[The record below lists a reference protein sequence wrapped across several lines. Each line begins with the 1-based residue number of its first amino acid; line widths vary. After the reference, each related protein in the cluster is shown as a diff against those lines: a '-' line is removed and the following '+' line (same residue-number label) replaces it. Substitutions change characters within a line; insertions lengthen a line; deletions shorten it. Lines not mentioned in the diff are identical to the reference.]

1 MLDDT
6 LLDDPAAL
14 QRADHDRALLALA
27 GSGARVRTALRLAD
41 AAGLDRLRPDGR
53 PRAVLVAGHGSAL
66 TAGEMLAALAGT
78 ASLVVPLPP
87 TDAAPVPRPDRATAP
102 AVFTAG
108 LAWQLPGWAGPLD
121 LLVISS
127 AGGGER
133 GLVALAEQAYAR
145 GCAIVVTAPE
155 GSPLAEAALQVR
167 ALPLPFVPS
176 AVEAAEPG
184 GPGPAAGRGAEPDLP
199 AEDPAALW
207 AHLAPLLALTQKLGV
222 TQLAYDALP
231 LTADL
236 LDATA
241 VRCRP
246 DAAAYTNPA
255 KGLAA
260 RLAGTVPLLW
270 AEGPVAGAAAVRFA
284 GQLADR
290 AGRPALAG
298 LLPQALT
305 AHRGM
310 FTGQLGA
317 GADPDDFF
325 RDRVEEP
332 DPLHLQVLLLRHV
345 PEGEGEGAGASGAG
359 ASGSSGF
366 DTPGEA
372 DGGPTEVPADDAGP
386 RSFGAARAYRLATA
400 HDVRLTEY
408 ASHRSDPLHALADLV
423 ALTDFAAVYLGLAVA
438 QS

>member
-14 QRADHDRALLALA
+14 RRADRDRALLALA
-27 GSGARVRTALRLAD
+27 GTGARVRTALRQAD

-66 TAGEMLAALAGT
+66 TAAEMLAALAGT
-78 ASLVVPLPP
+78 GSLVVPLPP
-87 TDAAPVPRPDRATAP
+87 TEATAP
-102 AVFTAG
+102 RVDRAGAPPVLTAG
-108 LAWQLPGWAGPLD
+108 LGWQLPGWAGPLD

-127 AGGGER
+127 ADGGEQ
-133 GLVALAEQAYAR
+133 GLVGLAEQAYAR
-145 GCAIVVTAPE
+145 GCAVVVTAPAA
-155 GSPLAEAALQVR
+155 SPLAGAALQVR
-167 ALPLPFVPS
+167 ALPLPFVGPVLPEEPAPVT
-176 AVEAAEPG
+176 AV
-184 GPGPAAGRGAEPDLP
+184 EPDLP

-207 AHLAPLLALTQKLGV
+207 SHLTPLLALAQKIGL
-222 TQLAYDALP
+222 TQLPYDALP
-231 LTADL
+231 AVADL
-236 LDATA
+236 LDAAA

-260 RLAGTVPLLW
+260 RLAGTFPLLW
-270 AEGPVAGAAAVRFA
+270 AEGPVAGAAVTRFA
-284 GQLADR
+284 AQLADR

-298 LLPQALT
+298 PLPQVLT

-332 DPLHLQVLLLRHV
+332 DPLHLQVLLLRHL
-345 PEGEGEGAGASGAG
+345 PGAGGPAA
-359 ASGSSGF
+359 
-366 DTPGEA
+366 E
-372 DGGPTEVPADDAGP
+372 DGRDGPAELPEEDAGP
-386 RSFGAARAYRLATA
+386 RSFGVARAHRLAAA

-408 ASHRSDPLHALADLV
+408 ASTRPEALHALADLV
-423 ALTDFAAVYLGLAVA
+423 ALTDFAAVYLGLAA

>member
-14 QRADHDRALLALA
+14 QRADRDRSLLALA
-27 GSGARVRTALRLAD
+27 GAGARVRTALREAS
-41 AAGLDRLRPDGR
+41 AAGLDRLNPDGR

-66 TAGEMLAALAGT
+66 TAGEILAALAGN

-87 TDAAPVPRPDRATAP
+87 TEASAPRADRAGAP
-102 AVFTAG
+102 PAFTAG
-108 LAWQLPGWAGPLD
+108 LGWQLPGWAGPLD

-127 AGGGER
+127 ADGGEK
-133 GLVALAEQAYAR
+133 GLIGLAEQAYAR
-145 GCAIVVTAPE
+145 GCALVVTAPA

-167 ALPLPFVPS
+167 ALPLPYVT
-176 AVEAAEPG
+176 AAQPDEG
-184 GPGPAAGRGAEPDLP
+184 APAPAAEPDLP

-207 AHLAPLLALTQKLGV
+207 SHLTPMLALAQKIGL
-222 TQLAYDALP
+222 TQLPYDALP
-231 LTADL
+231 AVADL

-270 AEGPVAGAAAVRFA
+270 AEGPIAGAAAARFA
-284 GQLADR
+284 AQLAER
-290 AGRPALAG
+290 AGRPALSG
-298 LLPQALT
+298 PLPQVLT

-325 RDRVEEP
+325 RDRVDEP

-345 PEGEGEGAGASGAG
+345 PAPAGA
-359 ASGSSGF
+359 
-366 DTPGEA
+366 PGEED
-372 DGGPTEVPADDAGP
+372 DGPAEVPEDDERP
-386 RSFGAARAYRLATA
+386 RSFGAGRAHRLAAA

-408 ASHRSDPLHALADLV
+408 ASTRPDQLHALADLV
-423 ALTDFAAVYLGLAVA
+423 ALTDFAAVYLGLAAA

>member
-14 QRADHDRALLALA
+14 QRADRDRALLALA

-41 AAGLDRLRPDGR
+41 AAGIADLRPDGR

-66 TAGEMLAALAGT
+66 TAAELLAALAGT
-78 ASLVVPLPP
+78 GSLVTPLPP
-87 TDAAPVPRPDRATAP
+87 TEATPVPRTDRGAAP
-102 AVFTAG
+102 PVFAAG
-108 LAWQLPGWAGPLD
+108 LGWQLPGWAGPLD

-127 AGGGER
+127 ADGDEQ
-133 GLVALAEQAYAR
+133 GLIALAEQGYAR
-145 GCAIVVTAPE
+145 GCAIVVTAPA
-155 GSPLAEAALQVR
+155 GSRLAEAALQVR
-167 ALPLPFVPS
+167 ALPLPYAPTTLT
-176 AVEAAEPG
+176 EPEPG
-184 GPGPAAGRGAEPDLP
+184 EHHRPAEPDLP
-199 AEDPAALW
+199 PEDPAALW
-207 AHLAPLLALTQKLGV
+207 AHLTPLLALTGKLGV
-222 TQLAYDALP
+222 TQLPAGSLAAV
-231 LTADL
+231 ADL
-236 LDATA
+236 LDETA

-246 DAAAYTNPA
+246 DAAAYGNPA

-270 AEGPVAGAAAVRFA
+270 AEDPVAGAAAARFA
-284 GQLADR
+284 AQLADR

-332 DPLHLQVLLLRHV
+332 EPLHLQVLLLRH
-345 PEGEGEGAGASGAG
+345 
-359 ASGSSGF
+359 
-366 DTPGEA
+366 TPGGRVGAE
-372 DGGPTEVPADDAGP
+372 GPAEVPADDEGP
-386 RSFGAARAYRLATA
+386 RSWAATRAHRLAGA

-408 ASHRSDPLHALADLV
+408 ASARPDPLHALADLV
-423 ALTDFAAVYLGLAVA
+423 ALTDFAAVYLGLAAV
-438 QS
+438 QG

>member
-78 ASLVVPLPP
+78 ASLVTPLPP
-87 TDAAPVPRPDRATAP
+87 TDAAPVPRADRATARP
-102 AVFTAG
+102 VFTAG

-127 AGGGER
+127 ADGGER

-145 GCAIVVTAPE
+145 GCAIVVTAPA

-167 ALPLPFVPS
+167 ALPLPFVPAALPEDGAAPS
-176 AVEAAEPG
+176 APG
-184 GPGPAAGRGAEPDLP
+184 GSEPDLP

-207 AHLAPLLALTQKLGV
+207 AHLTPLLALTQKLGV
-222 TQLAYDALP
+222 TQLPYDALDA
-231 LTADL
+231 TADL
-236 LDATA
+236 LDAAA

-270 AEGPVAGAAAVRFA
+270 AEGPVAGAAATRFA
-284 GQLADR
+284 AQLADR

-298 LLPQALT
+298 LLPQVLT

-345 PEGEGEGAGASGAG
+345 PAAEPSGPSDGSGE
-359 ASGSSGF
+359 
-366 DTPGEA
+366 P
-372 DGGPTEVPADDAGP
+372 DGGPVEVPADDEGP
-386 RSFGAARAYRLATA
+386 RSFGATRAHRLAAA

-408 ASHRSDPLHALADLV
+408 AGRRPEPLHALADLV
-423 ALTDFAAVYLGLAVA
+423 ALTDFAAVYLGLAA
-438 QS
+438 AHS

>member
-27 GSGARVRTALRLAD
+27 GAGARVRTALRLAD

-66 TAGEMLAALAGT
+66 TAGEILAALAGT
-78 ASLVVPLPP
+78 ASLIAVLPP
-87 TDAAPVPRPDRATAP
+87 TDAVPVPRTDRAVAP
-102 AVFTAG
+102 PVFTAG

-127 AGGGER
+127 ADGGEQ
-133 GLVALAEQAYAR
+133 GLIALAEQAYAR
-145 GCAIVVTAPE
+145 GCAIVVTAPA
-155 GSPLAEAALQVR
+155 GSRLAEAALQVR
-167 ALPLPFVPS
+167 ALPLPYVPS
-176 AVEAAEPG
+176 NLPDDGTPPA
-184 GPGPAAGRGAEPDLP
+184 GPAAEPDLP

-207 AHLAPLLALTQKLGV
+207 AHLAPLLALAQKLGV
-222 TQLAYDALP
+222 TQLPYDAP
-231 LTADL
+231 VTTADL
-236 LDATA
+236 LDAAA

-255 KGLAA
+255 KSLAA

-270 AEGPVAGAAAVRFA
+270 AEGPVAGAAAARFTA
-284 GQLADR
+284 QLAER
-290 AGRPALAG
+290 AGRPAPAG
-298 LLPQALT
+298 LLPHVLT

-310 FTGQLGA
+310 FAGQLGA

-325 RDRVEEP
+325 RDRVDEP
-332 DPLHLQVLLLRHV
+332 DPLHLQVLVLRHL
-345 PEGEGEGAGASGAG
+345 PGGAAAGE
-359 ASGSSGF
+359 
-366 DTPGEA
+366 DDPG
-372 DGGPTEVPADDAGP
+372 PVEVQADDERP
-386 RSFGAARAYRLATA
+386 RGYPATRAHRLAAA

-408 ASHRSDPLHALADLV
+408 ASTRSDPLHALADLI
-423 ALTDFAAVYLGLAVA
+423 ALTDFAAVYLGLAA

>member
-41 AAGLDRLRPDGR
+41 AAGVDRLRPDGR
-53 PRAVLVAGHGSAL
+53 PRSVLVAGHGSAL
-66 TAGEMLAALAGT
+66 TAAGILAALAGT
-78 ASLVVPLPP
+78 ASLVTALAP
-87 TDAAPVPRPDRATAP
+87 TDAAFVPRTDRSVAP
-102 AVFTAG
+102 PAFTAG
-108 LAWQLPGWAGPLD
+108 FAWQLPGWAGPLD

-127 AGGGER
+127 AEGGER
-133 GLVALAEQAYAR
+133 GLIALAEQAYAR
-145 GCAIVVTAPE
+145 GCAIVVTAPA

-167 ALPLPFVPS
+167 ALPLPYVPS
-176 AVEAAEPG
+176 ALPDDGTPQPG
-184 GPGPAAGRGAEPDLP
+184 SAAEPDLP

-207 AHLAPLLALTQKLGV
+207 AHLAPLLALTQKIGV
-222 TQLAYDALP
+222 TQLAYDSLP
-231 LTADL
+231 ATADL
-236 LDATA
+236 LDAAA

-246 DAAAYTNPA
+246 DAAAYRNPA
-255 KGLAA
+255 KSLAA

-270 AEGPVAGAAAVRFA
+270 AEGPVAGAAADRFA
-284 GQLADR
+284 AQLADR

-305 AHRGM
+305 EHRGM

-325 RDRVEEP
+325 RDRVDEP

-345 PEGEGEGAGASGAG
+345 PGE
-359 ASGSSGF
+359 
-366 DTPGEA
+366 TPAEEE
-372 DGGPTEVPADDAGP
+372 DGGPTEVPADDEGP
-386 RSFGAARAYRLATA
+386 RSFGAARAHRLAAA
-400 HDVRLTEY
+400 HEVRLTEY
-408 ASHRSDPLHALADLV
+408 ASARPDPLHALAELV
-423 ALTDFAAVYLGLAVA
+423 ALTDFAAVYLGLAA
-438 QS
+438 ARS

>member
-27 GSGARVRTALRLAD
+27 GAGARVRTALRLAD
-41 AAGLDRLRPDGR
+41 AAGVDRLRPDGR

-66 TAGEMLAALAGT
+66 TAAGILAALAGT
-78 ASLVVPLPP
+78 ATLVTPLEP
-87 TDAAPVPRPDRATAP
+87 TDAAYVPRTDRAAAP
-102 AVFTAG
+102 PVFTAG

-121 LLVISS
+121 LLVVSS
-127 AGGGER
+127 AAGGEQ
-133 GLVALAEQAYAR
+133 GLISLAEQAYAR
-145 GCAIVVTAPE
+145 GCAIVVTAPA

-167 ALPLPFVPS
+167 ALPLPYVPPNLPDDGAPS
-176 AVEAAEPG
+176 SGAA
-184 GPGPAAGRGAEPDLP
+184 AEPDLP

-207 AHLAPLLALTQKLGV
+207 AHLTPLLALTQKLGV
-222 TQLAYDALP
+222 TQLPYDALAA
-231 LTADL
+231 TADL
-236 LDATA
+236 LDASA

-270 AEGPVAGAAAVRFA
+270 AEGPVAGAAVTRFA
-284 GQLADR
+284 AQLAER

-298 LLPQALT
+298 QLPQVLT

-345 PEGEGEGAGASGAG
+345 PAPAGAAGGGAGGAEED
-359 ASGSSGF
+359 A
-366 DTPGEA
+366 
-372 DGGPTEVPADDAGP
+372 GPAEVPADDEGP
-386 RSFGAARAYRLATA
+386 RSFGAARAHRLAEA
-400 HDVRLTEY
+400 HDVRITEY
-408 ASHRSDPLHALADLV
+408 ASARPDPLHALADLV
-423 ALTDFAAVYLGLAVA
+423 ALTDFAAVYLGLAAA

>member
-14 QRADHDRALLALA
+14 QRADQDRALLALA
-27 GSGARVRTALRLAD
+27 GAGARVRTALRQAD
-41 AAGLDRLRPDGR
+41 AAGLDRLSPDGR

-66 TAGEMLAALAGT
+66 TAAGMLAALAGT

-87 TDAAPVPRPDRATAP
+87 TEAAAPRADRAGAP
-102 AVFTAG
+102 PAFTAG
-108 LAWQLPGWAGPLD
+108 LGWQLPGWAGPLD
-121 LLVISS
+121 LLAISS
-127 AGGGER
+127 ADGGEQ

-145 GCAIVVTAPE
+145 GCAIVVTAPA
-155 GSPLAEAALQVR
+155 GSALAEAALQVR
-167 ALPLPFVPS
+167 ALPLPYVTSVLP
-176 AVEAAEPG
+176 ED
-184 GPGPAAGRGAEPDLP
+184 GPPAAAAEPDLP

-207 AHLAPLLALTQKLGV
+207 SHLTPLLALAQKIGI
-222 TQLAYDALP
+222 TQLPYDALP
-231 LTADL
+231 GVADL

-270 AEGPVAGAAAVRFA
+270 AEGPVAGAAAARFA
-284 GQLADR
+284 AQLADR

-298 LLPQALT
+298 ELPQVLT

-332 DPLHLQVLLLRHV
+332 DPLHLQVLLLRHAPGTAGPQGEQDGPVEV
-345 PEGEGEGAGASGAG
+345 PE
-359 ASGSSGF
+359 
-366 DTPGEA
+366 EA
-372 DGGPTEVPADDAGP
+372 AGP
-386 RSFGAARAYRLATA
+386 RSFGVTRAHRLAAA

-408 ASHRSDPLHALADLV
+408 ASGRPDALHGLADLV
-423 ALTDFAAVYLGLAVA
+423 ALTDFAAVYLGLAAA

>member
-27 GSGARVRTALRLAD
+27 GAGARVRTALRQAES
-41 AAGLDRLRPDGR
+41 AGLDRLRPDGR

-66 TAGEMLAALAGT
+66 TAAEMLSALAGT
-78 ASLVVPLPP
+78 GSLVTALPP
-87 TDAAPVPRPDRATAP
+87 TEAAAPRADRAGARP
-102 AVFTAG
+102 AFTAG
-108 LAWQLPGWAGPLD
+108 LGWQLPGWAGPLD

-127 AGGGER
+127 ADGGEQ
-133 GLVALAEQAYAR
+133 GLVSLAEQAYAR
-145 GCAIVVTAPE
+145 GCAIVVTAPA
-155 GSPLAEAALQVR
+155 GSALAEAALQVR
-167 ALPLPFVPS
+167 ALPLPFTASVLSEDLAPVP
-176 AVEAAEPG
+176 AV
-184 GPGPAAGRGAEPDLP
+184 EPDLP

-207 AHLAPLLALTQKLGV
+207 SHLAPMLALAQKIGL
-222 TQLAYDALP
+222 TQLPYDALP
-231 LTADL
+231 AVADL
-236 LDATA
+236 LDAAA

-270 AEGPVAGAAAVRFA
+270 AEGPIAGAAAARFA
-284 GQLADR
+284 AQLADR

-298 LLPQALT
+298 PLPQVLT

-345 PEGEGEGAGASGAG
+345 PGAAGPVAEEGR
-359 ASGSSGF
+359 
-366 DTPGEA
+366 
-372 DGGPTEVPADDAGP
+372 DGPVEVPEEDAGP
-386 RSFGAARAYRLATA
+386 RSFGVTRAHRLAAA

-408 ASHRSDPLHALADLV
+408 ASTRPDALHALADLV
-423 ALTDFAAVYLGLAVA
+423 ALTDFAAVYLGLAAA

>member
-78 ASLVVPLPP
+78 ASLIAPLPP

-102 AVFTAG
+102 AAFTAG

-121 LLVISS
+121 LLVVSS

-155 GSPLAEAALQVR
+155 GSPLAEAARQVR

-176 AVEAAEPG
+176 AVEPGEPG
-184 GPGPAAGRGAEPDLP
+184 APGDAGPAAEPDLP
-199 AEDPAALW
+199 PEDPAALW

-284 GQLADR
+284 AQLADR

-298 LLPQALT
+298 LLPQVLT

-332 DPLHLQVLLLRHV
+332 DPLHLQVLLLRQV
-345 PEGEGEGAGASGAG
+345 PGEAPGGSGDPAG
-359 ASGSSGF
+359 
-366 DTPGEA
+366 PGEA
-372 DGGPTEVPADDAGP
+372 DGGPAEVPADDAGP
-386 RSFGAARAYRLATA
+386 RSFGATRAHRLAAA

-423 ALTDFAAVYLGLAVA
+423 ALTDFAAVYLGLAAA

>member
-27 GSGARVRTALRLAD
+27 GAGARVRPALRQAD
-41 AAGLDRLRPDGR
+41 TAGLDRLRPDGR

-66 TAGEMLAALAGT
+66 TAAEILAVLAGSAT
-78 ASLVVPLPP
+78 LVAPLPP
-87 TDAAPVPRPDRATAP
+87 TEAAAPRADRAGAP
-102 AVFTAG
+102 PAFTAG
-108 LAWQLPGWAGPLD
+108 LGWQLPGWAGPLD
-121 LLVISS
+121 LLVVSS
-127 AGGGER
+127 ADGGEQ
-133 GLVALAEQAYAR
+133 GLISLAEQAYAR
-145 GCAIVVTAPE
+145 GCAIVVTAPA
-155 GSPLAEAALQVR
+155 GSPLAGAALQVR
-167 ALPLPFVPS
+167 ALPLPYVAAVLPDEGAPAVP
-176 AVEAAEPG
+176 A
-184 GPGPAAGRGAEPDLP
+184 AEPDLP

-207 AHLAPLLALTQKLGV
+207 SHLTPLLALAQKLGL
-222 TQLAYDALP
+222 TQLPYDALP
-231 LTADL
+231 AVADL

-270 AEGPVAGAAAVRFA
+270 AEGPVAAAATARFA
-284 GQLADR
+284 AQLADR

-298 LLPQALT
+298 SLPQALT

-310 FTGQLGA
+310 FTGQWGT

-345 PEGEGEGAGASGAG
+345 PGTGPAEEQ
-359 ASGSSGF
+359 
-366 DTPGEA
+366 
-372 DGGPTEVPADDAGP
+372 DGPAEVTEDDPRP
-386 RSFGAARAYRLATA
+386 RSFGVTRAHRLAAA
-400 HDVRLTEY
+400 HEVRLTEY
-408 ASHRSDPLHALADLV
+408 ASTLPEQLHALADLI
-423 ALTDFAAVYLGLAVA
+423 ALTDFAAVYLGLAAA

>member
-14 QRADHDRALLALA
+14 QRADRDRALLALA

-53 PRAVLVAGHGSAL
+53 PRVVLVAGHGSAL
-66 TAGEMLAALAGT
+66 TAGGILAALAGT
-78 ASLVVPLPP
+78 STLVTPLPP
-87 TDAAPVPRPDRATAP
+87 TDAAAPRADRAGAP
-102 AVFTAG
+102 PAFTAG
-108 LAWQLPGWAGPLD
+108 LGWQLPGWAGPLD
-121 LLVISS
+121 LLVVSS
-127 AGGGER
+127 ADGGEQ
-133 GLVALAEQAYAR
+133 GLIGLAEQAYAR
-145 GCAIVVTAPE
+145 GCAIVVIAPV

-167 ALPLPFVPS
+167 ALPLPFVPT
-176 AVEAAEPG
+176 ALPEDEAPTA
-184 GPGPAAGRGAEPDLP
+184 PAAEPDLP

-207 AHLAPLLALTQKLGV
+207 SHLTPLLALAQKLGL
-222 TQLAYDALP
+222 TQLPYDALP
-231 LTADL
+231 ATADL
-236 LDATA
+236 LDAAA

-255 KGLAA
+255 KSLAA
-260 RLAGTVPLLW
+260 RMAGTVPLLW
-270 AEGPVAGAAAVRFA
+270 AEGPVAGAVVARFA
-284 GQLADR
+284 AQLADR

-305 AHRGM
+305 EHRGM
-310 FTGQLGA
+310 FIGQLGA

-332 DPLHLQVLLLRHV
+332 DPLHLQVLLLRHTPGTAGGPFDEDHGPAEV
-345 PEGEGEGAGASGAG
+345 PE
-359 ASGSSGF
+359 
-366 DTPGEA
+366 
-372 DGGPTEVPADDAGP
+372 DDEGP
-386 RSFGAARAYRLATA
+386 RSFGVTRAHRLAAA

-408 ASHRSDPLHALADLV
+408 ASTRPDPLHALADLV
-423 ALTDFAAVYLGLAVA
+423 ALTDFAAVYLGLAAA

>member
-27 GSGARVRTALRLAD
+27 GAGARVRTALRQAD
-41 AAGLDRLRPDGR
+41 TAGLDRLRPDGR

-66 TAGEMLAALAGT
+66 TAAEILAVLAGSAT
-78 ASLVVPLPP
+78 LVAPLPP
-87 TDAAPVPRPDRATAP
+87 TEAAAPRADRAGAP
-102 AVFTAG
+102 PAFTAG
-108 LAWQLPGWAGPLD
+108 LGWQLPGWAGPLD
-121 LLVISS
+121 LLVVSS
-127 AGGGER
+127 ADGGEQ
-133 GLVALAEQAYAR
+133 GLISLAEQAYAR
-145 GCAIVVTAPE
+145 GCAIVVTAPA
-155 GSPLAEAALQVR
+155 GSPLAGAALLVR
-167 ALPLPFVPS
+167 ALPLPYVAAVLPDEGAPAVP
-176 AVEAAEPG
+176 A
-184 GPGPAAGRGAEPDLP
+184 AEPDLP

-207 AHLAPLLALTQKLGV
+207 SHLTPLLALAQKLGL
-222 TQLAYDALP
+222 TQLPYDALP
-231 LTADL
+231 AVADL

-270 AEGPVAGAAAVRFA
+270 AEGPVAAAAAARFA
-284 GQLADR
+284 AQLADR

-298 LLPQALT
+298 SLPQALT

-310 FTGQLGA
+310 FTGQWGT

-345 PEGEGEGAGASGAG
+345 PGTGPAEEQ
-359 ASGSSGF
+359 
-366 DTPGEA
+366 
-372 DGGPTEVPADDAGP
+372 DGPAEVTEDDPRP
-386 RSFGAARAYRLATA
+386 RSFGVTRAHRLAAA
-400 HDVRLTEY
+400 HEVRLTEY
-408 ASHRSDPLHALADLV
+408 ASTLPEQLHALADLI
-423 ALTDFAAVYLGLAVA
+423 ALTDFAAVYLGLAAA

>member
-27 GSGARVRTALRLAD
+27 GAGARVRTALRQAD

-66 TAGEMLAALAGT
+66 TAAEILAALAGSAT
-78 ASLVVPLPP
+78 LVAPLPP
-87 TDAAPVPRPDRATAP
+87 TEAAAPRADRAGVPP
-102 AVFTAG
+102 AFTAG
-108 LAWQLPGWAGPLD
+108 LGWQLPGWAGPLD
-121 LLVISS
+121 LLVVSS
-127 AGGGER
+127 TDGGER
-133 GLVALAEQAYAR
+133 GLISLAEQAYAR
-145 GCAIVVTAPE
+145 GCSIVVTAPA

-167 ALPLPFVPS
+167 ALPLPYVAAVLPDEAPS
-176 AVEAAEPG
+176 AA
-184 GPGPAAGRGAEPDLP
+184 PATEPDLP

-207 AHLAPLLALTQKLGV
+207 SHLTPLLALAQKLGL
-222 TQLAYDALP
+222 TQLPYDALP
-231 LTADL
+231 AVADL

-270 AEGPVAGAAAVRFA
+270 AEGPIAGAAAARFA
-284 GQLADR
+284 AQLADR

-298 LLPQALT
+298 SLPQVLT

-345 PEGEGEGAGASGAG
+345 PG
-359 ASGSSGF
+359 
-366 DTPGEA
+366 T
-372 DGGPTEVPADDAGP
+372 GGPEEPDGPAEVTEDDQRP
-386 RSFGAARAYRLATA
+386 RSFGVSRAHRLAAA
-400 HDVRLTEY
+400 HEVRLTEY
-408 ASHRSDPLHALADLV
+408 ASTLPDPLHALADLI
-423 ALTDFAAVYLGLAVA
+423 ALTDFAAVYLGLAAA

>member
-6 LLDDPAAL
+6 LLDDPVAL
-14 QRADHDRALLALA
+14 QRADRDRALLALA

-66 TAGEMLAALAGT
+66 TAGEVLAVLAGT
-78 ASLVVPLPP
+78 GSLVTPLPP
-87 TDAAPVPRPDRATAP
+87 VDATAP
-102 AVFTAG
+102 RADRSGAPPVFTAG
-108 LAWQLPGWAGPLD
+108 LGWQLPGWAGPLD

-127 AGGGER
+127 ADGGEQ
-133 GLVALAEQAYAR
+133 GLIGLAEQAYAR
-145 GCAIVVTAPE
+145 GCAIAVTAPE
-155 GSPLAEAALQVR
+155 GTPLAAAALQVR
-167 ALPLPFVPS
+167 ALPLPYVPS
-176 AVEAAEPG
+176 AGPEDDAPVEP
-184 GPGPAAGRGAEPDLP
+184 PAEPDLP
-199 AEDPAALW
+199 AEDPGALW
-207 AHLAPLLALTQKLGV
+207 AHLTPLLALAQKVGV
-222 TQLAYDALP
+222 TQLPYDALP
-231 LTADL
+231 ATADL

-270 AEGPVAGAAAVRFA
+270 AEGAVAGAVATRFA
-284 GQLADR
+284 AQLADR
-290 AGRPALAG
+290 AGRPALPG
-298 LLPQALT
+298 LLPQVLT

-317 GADPDDFF
+317 GVDPDDFF

-345 PEGEGEGAGASGAG
+345 PG
-359 ASGSSGF
+359 
-366 DTPGEA
+366 TPGGPLEE
-372 DGGPTEVPADDAGP
+372 DGGPAEVPEDDERP
-386 RSFGAARAYRLATA
+386 RAFGVSRAHRLAAA

-408 ASHRSDPLHALADLV
+408 ASARPEPLHAFADLV
-423 ALTDFAAVYLGLAVA
+423 ALTDFAAVYLGLAAA